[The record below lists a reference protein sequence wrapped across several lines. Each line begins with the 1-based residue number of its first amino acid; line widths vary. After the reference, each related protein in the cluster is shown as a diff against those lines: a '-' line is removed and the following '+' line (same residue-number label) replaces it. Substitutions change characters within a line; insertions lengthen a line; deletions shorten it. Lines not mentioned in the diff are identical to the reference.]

1 MSDMYIYGKP
11 KEGFMSRNHFNE
23 LSPCEALIMK
33 LIWEAPHTG
42 HTCAG
47 TY

>member
-1 MSDMYIYGKP
+1 MNNMYIYGKP

-23 LSPCEALIMK
+23 LSPCEAYMGGT
-33 LIWEAPHTG
+33 TG

>member
-1 MSDMYIYGKP
+1 MNNMYIYGKP

-33 LIWEAPHTG
+33 LIVGGTTG